1 MNEQDQRVPDAAGLA
16 VVSPKPISFGDLAA
30 ADRQAQHNP
39 EPQTAFIDGGM
50 QDSSVFSGV
59 EPEPPLDDD
68 FGDDI
73 SPPPADEYAGQEQ
86 LPIATQAPRD
96 PNASVAAALM
106 AAGRWYEDAKVLIA
120 ALRKHLGATAGEPE
134 LHAFLSRLELLAGE
148 VTGTIDSLESG
159 MSDRLRQAIIE
170 AVAA

>member
-1 MNEQDQRVPDAAGLA
+1 MNQQDYRAPDAAGLA

-30 ADRQAQHNP
+30 ADRQAQQNP
-39 EPQTAFIDGGM
+39 EPQTAFIDGG
-50 QDSSVFSGV
+50 QTSAFNGV
-59 EPEPPLDDD
+59 EPEPALDDD

-73 SPPPADEYAGQEQ
+73 SPPPDDDEYAEQEQ
-86 LPIATQAPRD
+86 LPIVTQAPRD